1 MGEGQGPFGVGE
13 ANVAAACERFIA
25 EFLKPRFLPV
35 IRPTEFNY
43 PVDIFGKW
51 RGSKYSF
58 TTRYRSGFP
67 ENVGEEFDSAF
78 ARLDHVEECIEETRF
93 QRYVAQA
100 HGTMVADASLRNTR
114 RSTAP
119 DRDGAGAAAADLK
132 AKDGP
137 PSTSTPCETSRAK
150 GFSRAA
156 RAIIAAVRCR
166 FRARVGSRAG

>member
-1 MGEGQGPFGVGE
+1 M
-13 ANVAAACERFIA
+13 
-25 EFLKPRFLPV
+25 

-93 QRYVAQA
+93 DVMWHRHTGQWWRTHPSVTLEEA
-100 HGTMVADASLRNTR
+100 LRLIETER
-114 RSTAP
+114 V
-119 DRDGAGAAAADLK
+119 LQ
-132 AKDGP
+132 P
-137 PSTSTPCETSRAK
+137 P
-150 GFSRAA
+150 
-156 RAIIAAVRCR
+156 I
-166 FRARVGSRAG
+166 